1 MSLEDAQ
8 KVRPARSCSVLVIL
22 QHPSVHHVRTPD
34 NFKCVAGSQPHVRS
48 KTLWLAPHLR
58 TEWDTHPTVFHK
70 SIRLSRR
77 HLQVKNIRY
86 FHIARVAV
94 PFRGT
99 RLFSPWWASPMLWTG
114 FSVVFLTCASSR
126 RFRNGQMRIRALEFG
141 RHECPFVMNV
151 AE

>member
-1 MSLEDAQ
+1 
-8 KVRPARSCSVLVIL
+8 
-22 QHPSVHHVRTPD
+22 
-34 NFKCVAGSQPHVRS
+34 
-48 KTLWLAPHLR
+48 
-58 TEWDTHPTVFHK
+58 
-70 SIRLSRR
+70 
-77 HLQVKNIRY
+77 VKNIRY

-99 RLFSPWWASPMLWTG
+99 RLFSPWSASPMLWTG